1 MSAYVYLWDIFACV
15 CVRAS
20 HGILSLS
27 FWLRSIKKVL
37 KIYNW
42 DLYFYLF
49 LGMEEDA
56 AADSPPHAL
65 ASAGPISV
73 AVGALCW
80 WDMERK
86 HGSHTTYTVP
96 TLQFVIFSAGY
107 LFRLYSWACNHVMWK
122 HFISFMGEIFTFFF
136 FFLLYI
142 LILI

>member
-15 CVRAS
+15 CVRAF
-20 HGILSLS
+20 HGILSLP

-80 WDMERK
+80 WDMETWVTHYIYRSDPAVCHILSRLSFQVVFLGLQSCHVETFYQF
-86 HGSHTTYTVP
+86 HGGNFY
-96 TLQFVIFSAGY
+96 F
-107 LFRLYSWACNHVMWK
+107 
-122 HFISFMGEIFTFFF
+122 FFF

>member
-1 MSAYVYLWDIFACV
+1 
-15 CVRAS
+15 
-20 HGILSLS
+20 
-27 FWLRSIKKVL
+27 VL

-80 WDMERK
+80 WDMETWVTHYIYRSDPAVCHILRLSFQVVFLGQSCMETFYQF
-86 HGSHTTYTVP
+86 HGGNFY
-96 TLQFVIFSAGY
+96 
-107 LFRLYSWACNHVMWK
+107 
-122 HFISFMGEIFTFFF
+122 FFF
-136 FFLLYI
+136 YFDNFTRPPLPVGNTPELHFFSISPPAIALDG
-142 LILI
+142 LIRRTQNFSKRPKYP